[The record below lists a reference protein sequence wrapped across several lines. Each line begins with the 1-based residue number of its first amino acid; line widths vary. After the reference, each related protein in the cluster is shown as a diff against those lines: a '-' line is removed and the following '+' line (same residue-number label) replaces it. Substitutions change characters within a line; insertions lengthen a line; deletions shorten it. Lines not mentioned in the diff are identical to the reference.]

1 MKTSGVRAS
10 TSSSNSP
17 WLSSLSPTARLQ
29 RNSNHGRGSF
39 SFDPTWNGLSDL
51 FDLKNDPQQNVF
63 LVKLNYYLNL

>member
-1 MKTSGVRAS
+1 V
-10 TSSSNSP
+10 
-17 WLSSLSPTARLQ
+17 W
-29 RNSNHGRGSF
+29 NHGRGSF